1 MASAERM
8 EVVEG
13 GKGGRGTRRRFR
25 KGGQGISL
33 GEGQFCA
40 DFKEVRE
47 QLIEFYLGRAF
58 PAEATARAKA
68 LRQDGD
74 WLVLRNSE
82 EAGRTNSRASQRGWS
97 VQGLFDPQ
105 GAWLLS

>member
-1 MASAERM
+1 M

-58 PAEATARAKA
+58 PAEATARACKGPEA
-68 LRQDGD
+68 GWGLAG
-74 WLVLRNSE
+74 SE
-82 EAGRTNSRASQRGWS
+82 EQ
-97 VQGLFDPQ
+97 
-105 GAWLLS
+105 